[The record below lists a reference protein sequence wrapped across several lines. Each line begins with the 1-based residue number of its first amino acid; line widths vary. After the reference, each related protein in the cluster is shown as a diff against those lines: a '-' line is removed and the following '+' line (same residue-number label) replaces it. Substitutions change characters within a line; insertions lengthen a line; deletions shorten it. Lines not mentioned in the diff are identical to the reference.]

1 MTSRAQVAH
10 YVASKLPDDRQE
22 AIRKAAAW
30 LVDQKRGNEVQYLA
44 NDVARALE
52 ADGYSYVR
60 VTTAHHLAGPASDDV
75 RQFVSHQTGAKHVEV
90 ENVTDESIVGG
101 VRIETPDREL
111 DATVAHK
118 LAKFVEGV
126 SL

>member
-1 MTSRAQVAH
+1 MTSRAQVAR
-10 YVASKLPDDRQE
+10 YVAAKLLDDRRE
-22 AIRKAAAW
+22 AIRQAAAW

-52 ADGYSYVR
+52 ADGYSYAR
-60 VTTAHHLAGPASDDV
+60 VTTAHHLGASAHDDV

-90 ENVTDESIVGG
+90 DNVIDDSIVGG